1 MIRKCFLASLFFSAV
16 LTAGAQETFEP
27 QNNEN
32 VDKYKVE
39 TNRFWSNWF
48 VSVGGGLNMYM
59 GDHDRQMK
67 FGDRLSPALDVAF
80 GKWFTP
86 GIGVRVMYSGLCIS
100 GATQNGSHTN
110 GKPISGKPWQGYW
123 LEEQDFDFFNIH
135 ADVMFNMS
143 NLLCGYNEK
152 RIWNCSPYI
161 GVGWAHV
168 WDSPSSREVTMNV
181 GILSSFRITSWL
193 DINLDIRGMLVNDR
207 FDGEVGQAK
216 EDGLLTATV
225 GLTYKFPLRGWN
237 HVKNV
242 EPVDMAALNALR
254 QKVDQ
259 LSRDNERLQ
268 RALEAGRKEEAKTIV
283 KKINVA
289 SANLVTFQIGKSKL
303 SNEAKVNLSML
314 AEVIKTG
321 DANTVYTVTGY
332 ADAGTGSK
340 SLNERLSK
348 KRAEVVK
355 DFLVKECGVNESQL
369 EVDYK
374 GGVGNMFYDDPRLS
388 RAVITKSK

>member
-100 GATQNGSHTN
+100 GATQNGSHSN

-168 WDSPSSREVTMNV
+168 WDKPSTREVSMNV
-181 GILSSFRITSWL
+181 GILNSFRITSSL

-289 SANLVTFQIGKSKL
+289 SPSLVTFQIGKSKL
-303 SNEAKVNLSML
+303 SNEAKANLSML

-321 DANTVYTVTGY
+321 DANMVYTVTGY
-332 ADAGTGSK
+332 ARSV
-340 SLNERLSK
+340 L
-348 KRAEVVK
+348 
-355 DFLVKECGVNESQL
+355 
-369 EVDYK
+369 
-374 GGVGNMFYDDPRLS
+374 RLS
-388 RAVITKSK
+388 RTSW